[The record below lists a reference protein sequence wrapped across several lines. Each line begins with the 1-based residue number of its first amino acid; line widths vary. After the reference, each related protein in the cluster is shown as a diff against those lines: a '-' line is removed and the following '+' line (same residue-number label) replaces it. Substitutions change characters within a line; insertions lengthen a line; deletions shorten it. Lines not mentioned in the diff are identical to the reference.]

1 MWREFNLC
9 WEALGLKQ
17 KDIIEEALRTG
28 RQPSDMLTADQ
39 LHTMVEDLLKLT
51 DTVEQHG
58 LIDYEMGVAEEEI
71 VDIFIKCLD
80 LYPSAQGPAQG
91 V

>member
-1 MWREFNLC
+1 
-9 WEALGLKQ
+9 
-17 KDIIEEALRTG
+17 
-28 RQPSDMLTADQ
+28 MLTSER

-58 LIDYEMGVAEEEI
+58 LVDYEMGVAEEEI

-80 LYPSAQGPAQG
+80 LFPSTQVAAQNL
-91 V
+91 

>member
-1 MWREFNLC
+1 
-9 WEALGLKQ
+9 
-17 KDIIEEALRTG
+17 
-28 RQPSDMLTADQ
+28 MLTADQ
-39 LHTMVEDLLKLT
+39 LHKMVEDLLKLT

-58 LIDYEMGVAEEEI
+58 LVDYEMGVAEEEI

-80 LYPSAQGPAQG
+80 IYPSVQGSAQN